1 MTIEIGDRIKTT
13 ATLAYRGPR
22 NQAKIVR
29 PGAKG
34 RVVATDGAKGE
45 GTFSIVVETST
56 GSRTIEG
63 VHPSQVVKRP

>member
-1 MTIEIGDRIKTT
+1 MTIEIGHRIKPT
-13 ATLAYRGPR
+13 ATLAYRGPWKH
-22 NQAKIVR
+22 AKIVR

-34 RVVATDGAKGE
+34 RVDATDGAKGE